1 MRRHIAHT
9 AVALMLLAFGC
20 SAVAESDAN
29 SGGVETEWTAKV
41 EQLAMQAARAA
52 LGPRSDVRIEVLAGK
67 LDPRLRLAPCARV
80 DFFLPAGQRAWGTT
94 RVGIRCLEGPTKW
107 SVYLPLTVKVWA
119 PAVQSA
125 TALPSGIVLGAEHL
139 TMGLSDWA
147 LADQTPASE
156 IAQLTGRQLARPV
169 AAGETLRE
177 ADLRRRQWFSAG
189 EPVTIVAVG
198 KGFSA
203 TSIGIALTPGVEGQT
218 AKVRTEDG
226 RTLAGIPKAN
236 RRIEIPL

>member
-1 MRRHIAHT
+1 MRRRMAHT
-9 AVALMLLAFGC
+9 AVTLMLLAFGC
-20 SAVAESDAN
+20 NAVAEPDAN
-29 SGGVETEWTAKV
+29 SGGVATEWTAKV

-80 DFFLPAGQRAWGTT
+80 DFFLPPGQRAWGTT
-94 RVGIRCLEGPTKW
+94 RIGIRCLEGPTKW

-119 PAVQSA
+119 PAVQSVA
-125 TALPSGIVLGAEHL
+125 ALPSGIVLAAEHL
-139 TMGLSDWA
+139 TMGHSDWA
-147 LADQTPASE
+147 LADPAPASE

-226 RTLAGIPKAN
+226 RTLAGLPKAN